1 MGNQSSQETQTEKTV
16 LSNELLV
23 NNEVKTTNN
32 DLELLILVIVIL
44 LAIGFAIYIFKMIY
58 KTAKNAVVR
67 DQILMRHA

>member
-16 LSNELLV
+16 LSNELMV
-23 NNEVKTTNN
+23 NNEIKTTNN
-32 DLELLILVIVIL
+32 DLELLILIIVIL
-44 LAIGFAIYIFKMIY
+44 LAIGFAIYIFRMIY

>member
-23 NNEVKTTNN
+23 NNEIKTTNN
-32 DLELLILVIVIL
+32 DLELLILIIVIL
-44 LAIGFAIYIFKMIY
+44 LAIGFAIYIFRMIY